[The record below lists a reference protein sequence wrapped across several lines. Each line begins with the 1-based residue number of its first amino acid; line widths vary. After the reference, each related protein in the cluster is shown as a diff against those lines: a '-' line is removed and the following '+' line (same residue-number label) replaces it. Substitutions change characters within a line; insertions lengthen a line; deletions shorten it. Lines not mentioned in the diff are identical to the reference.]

1 MNTGFGSTN
10 QNTYQSLGKPLV
22 SDTEMKQMVNANGD
36 MRKSN
41 SEISKITDWINEPT
55 FADLMNDINSSYP
68 IHKQQMD
75 KIDEWLKFLYPVHD
89 KSKNKVGRSGIAPK
103 VIRRIAEWRYG
114 ALASS
119 FLNEKHL
126 FKVNAT
132 HPNYLDAAIQNELI
146 LNFQFN
152 ALIDKIKFI
161 NDLVRVAV
169 NEGTVIVR
177 VGWETKTKIVERE
190 EPVMMY
196 MQPDIAQ
203 ASELTGLMQQL
214 QEQAQQQGLD
224 DITKTEMY
232 QSLPTDGKES
242 LRISEEQ
249 GQPILAQD
257 TLQTQIIKEEV
268 VVSNRPVIEVIP
280 NQSLIID
287 PTCNGDFSKAKFCVY
302 VYQTSYSELKQNEHL
317 YHNLDNLFKNDM
329 DTLYSELDILN
340 MSDSEYSKA
349 RSNSSEQQ
357 FNFKDKARKK
367 ITAYEYWGYW
377 DIDGTGIVQPFVATI
392 VLNKIIR
399 LERSPFPDNELPFVV
414 IPYLPIKNS
423 VYGEPDGE
431 LVSDNQQIIQALTRS
446 IIDTQARSANGQMGI
461 PKGLLDTVN
470 REKFDNGMD
479 YEFNGQV
486 GENIN
491 NSIIFHTAPEIP
503 QSTILF
509 LQQQFAD
516 VEASTG
522 VKSFQGGIDA
532 NAYGQTVAGMSQ
544 AISSITQRE
553 GDILYRLSKGIEKIG
568 NKIVAMNALWLQ
580 EEEVIAITN
589 DEFIKINRDDLAGD
603 FFLNVS
609 IKSNSE
615 SEGKAQQL
623 SFIAQTLGQDADWG
637 LRKLFLL
644 EICRLYNLH
653 PMLEALKQYEPQPDP
668 IQQQLAE
675 MDVKL
680 KEAELMKT
688 QAEAEYFQA
697 RTQFVNSQAQLT
709 EADIDQKTLDF
720 IEQDS
725 GKKHERQRD
734 LVTAQAEAQGQMKM
748 QEAMIKGQNDIARE
762 RVKNNMAM
770 RVDKEGRLNVTP
782 RAGKTGVPYD
792 RVPTGKQDSST

>member
-1 MNTGFGSTN
+1 MKTGFGSSN

-36 MRKSN
+36 MKKN
-41 SEISKITDWINEPT
+41 SEETRRITNWKNEPKI
-55 FADLMNDINSSYP
+55 ADLMNDIDNSRP

-75 KIDEWLKFLYPVHD
+75 KISNWLNMLYPVHD
-89 KSKNKVGRSGIAPK
+89 KSKNKIGRSGVSPK

-119 FLNEKHL
+119 FLNEKCL

-132 HPNYLDAAIQNELI
+132 HPNYLDAAIQNELV

-152 ALIDKIKFI
+152 ALIDKVKFI

-190 EPVMMY
+190 EPVMLYLEPNM
-196 MQPDIAQ
+196 AQ
-203 ASELTGLMQQL
+203 ASELTGLMQQI
-214 QEQAQQQGLD
+214 QQQAQEQGLD
-224 DITKTEMY
+224 DYTKTEMY
-232 QSLPTDGKES
+232 QSLPSDGQES

-249 GQPILAQD
+249 GQPIIAQD
-257 TLQTQIIKEEV
+257 TLQTQIIKEEKV
-268 VVSNRPVIEVIP
+268 IANRPVVEVIP

-287 PTCNGDFSKAKFCVY
+287 PSCNGDFSKAKFCVY

-317 YHNLDNLFKNDM
+317 YYNLDELFKYDIDSM
-329 DTLYSELDILN
+329 YSEAEILN
-340 MSDSEYSKA
+340 MSDEAYSKV
-349 RSNSSEQQ
+349 NSVEAHQ

-367 ITAYEYWGYW
+367 LVAYEYWGYW

-392 VLNKIIR
+392 VLNRIIR

-414 IPYLPIKNS
+414 IPYLPLKNS

-431 LVSDNQQIIQALTRS
+431 LISDNQQIIQALTRS
-446 IIDTQARSANGQMGI
+446 IIDTQARSANGQIGI
-461 PKGLLDTVN
+461 PKGLLDSTN
-470 REKFDNGMD
+470 REKFNNGMD
-479 YEFNGQV
+479 YEYNGSL
-486 GENIN
+486 GENATH
-491 NSIIFHTAPEIP
+491 SIIFHTAPEIP

-568 NKIVAMNALWLQ
+568 NKIIAMNSIWLQ
-580 EEEVIAITN
+580 DQEVIAITN
-589 DEFIKINRDDLAGD
+589 DEFIKINREDLAGD

-637 LRKLFLL
+637 LRKMFLM

-697 RTQFVNSQAQLT
+697 RTQFVNSQAELT
-709 EADIDQKTLDF
+709 EADIDQRTLDF

-734 LVTAQAEAQGQMKM
+734 LVTAQAEAQGQMKL
-748 QEAMIKGQNDIARE
+748 QEAMVKGQNDIARE
-762 RVKNNMAM
+762 KVKNNMAM

-782 RAGKTGVPYD
+782 ITGKSGVPYD